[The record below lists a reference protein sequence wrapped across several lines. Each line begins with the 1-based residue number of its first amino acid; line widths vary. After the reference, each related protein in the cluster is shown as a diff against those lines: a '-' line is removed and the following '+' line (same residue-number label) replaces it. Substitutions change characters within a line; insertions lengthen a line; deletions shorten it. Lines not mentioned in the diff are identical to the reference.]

1 MSFEAHA
8 AVSRT
13 ISASRS
19 WTVYA
24 ERSKEPAARGN
35 STAGEPN
42 RSSSRSSSAWASSA
56 CPDSKRGRNGKTS
69 SVLML
74 CHSDIACPSKLRSWS
89 EAEAAPGRLARPA
102 QKPPGKSHQV
112 TSRESTLLDSTRVP
126 GAPPLFRAWNCFLN
140 LALRNAGT
148 LAHFSVMLQGSS
160 LMGSHGNARQT

>member
-1 MSFEAHA
+1 MP
-8 AVSRT
+8 
-13 ISASRS
+13 SAQKSLL
-19 WTVYA
+19 
-24 ERSKEPAARGN
+24 ARGN

-56 CPDSKRGRNGKTS
+56 CPDSKRGRHGKTS

-102 QKPPGKSHQV
+102 QKPPGKSHQI

-148 LAHFSVMLQGSS
+148 LGSVHRHTFPSCCKGRHSWDHMAMQNKHDDFT
-160 LMGSHGNARQT
+160 MRVN